1 VMGLALLFA
10 RFKVS
15 ESALFNKKES
25 AARANP
31 LLLLQGGRLVKYLS
45 CILIGV
51 PIYFTTGVLF
61 TFAPELTKG
70 LGVQG
75 TVTAGNAILYGSIGL
90 TLGDL
95 LAGLLSQKLKSRKRA
110 VALNLVLGS
119 GLMLVY
125 GLVPGLTST
134 AVYTLSFFIGITV
147 GYWAVL
153 VTMAAEQ
160 FGTNIRATVATTV
173 PNFVRGSA
181 VFAVLGFKELKDHM
195 SVANAALLVGTVCFG
210 LALLALT
217 RIQETFHHDLD
228 YEERGDAEATPVP
241 SPSGRGPG

>member
-1 VMGLALLFA
+1 
-10 RFKVS
+10 
-15 ESALFNKKES
+15 
-25 AARANP
+25 
-31 LLLLQGGRLVKYLS
+31 
-45 CILIGV
+45 
-51 PIYFTTGVLF
+51 
-61 TFAPELTKG
+61 
-70 LGVQG
+70 
-75 TVTAGNAILYGSIGL
+75 VTAGDAILYGSIGL

-95 LAGLLSQKLKSRKRA
+95 LAGLFSQKLKSRKRA
-110 VALNLVLGS
+110 VALNLVAGF

-125 GLVPGLTST
+125 GLTPGLTNT
-134 AVYTLSFFIGITV
+134 TVYLLSFLIGITV

-195 SVANAALLVGTVCFG
+195 SVGNAALLVGCICFG

-217 RIQETFHHDLD
+217 RITETFHHDLD
-228 YEERGDAEATPVP
+228 YEEHAVGEAAPVAAA
-241 SPSGRGPG
+241 GRTGPTGH